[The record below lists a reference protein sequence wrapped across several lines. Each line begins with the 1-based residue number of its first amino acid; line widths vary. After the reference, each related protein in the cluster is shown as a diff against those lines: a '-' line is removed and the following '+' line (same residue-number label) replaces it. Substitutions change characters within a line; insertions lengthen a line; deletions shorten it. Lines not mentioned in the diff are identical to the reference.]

1 MYDVSLTTFAQ
12 GGGPI
17 RRIEAQNARL
27 EDGYWRLTGAKAWP
41 LVSGLNPEANATE
54 FPTLRVPST
63 LTRENLSDSLGEPSA
78 VPLWDMPAHVE
89 ALENAGF
96 SARRHKVWFH
106 MELARPLFLAS
117 MVLIGAGF
125 TMRHARFGHT
135 GLMVLIAVL
144 LAFGLYFIRNF
155 AQILGENGQI
165 PILWAAWTPPI
176 AGTLLALGI
185 ILNMEDG

>member
-1 MYDVSLTTFAQ
+1 
-12 GGGPI
+12 
-17 RRIEAQNARL
+17 
-27 EDGYWRLTGAKAWP
+27 
-41 LVSGLNPEANATE
+41 
-54 FPTLRVPST
+54 
-63 LTRENLSDSLGEPSA
+63 
-78 VPLWDMPAHVE
+78 
-89 ALENAGF
+89 
-96 SARRHKVWFH
+96 
-106 MELARPLFLAS
+106 
-117 MVLIGAGF
+117 
-125 TMRHARFGHT
+125 MRHARFGHT